1 MYEGELTGAMK
12 GIATHTFIQFANYE
26 KARASVQDE
35 IDRLYSLGILSEA
48 EAKGINVKAV
58 EIFFASKL
66 SDRILSS
73 EKVMREKKFTIEV
86 PVGEIYP
93 DEAEI
98 AGDEMMMIQGIADC
112 AFLENG
118 ELVVVDYKT
127 DRLKTEEDF
136 RRKYSSQVLL
146 YKKALEQST
155 GYKVKETLLYSFH
168 LGKEISVNE

>member
-1 MYEGELTGAMK
+1 
-12 GIATHTFIQFANYE
+12 
-26 KARASVQDE
+26 
-35 IDRLYSLGILSEA
+35 
-48 EAKGINVKAV
+48 
-58 EIFFASKL
+58 
-66 SDRILSS
+66 
-73 EKVMREKKFTIEV
+73 MREKKFTVEV
-86 PVGEIYP
+86 PISDVYEGVE
-93 DEAEI
+93 EFS
-98 AGDEMMMIQGIADC
+98 DEMMMIQGIADC